1 MAAINTTKV
10 TLLFNGEIMQS
21 YPVDQLKALPAFAN
35 TEFDG
40 KMFPVNVELPIDS
53 NHALVLRRV
62 LDGGKVAPGVEF
74 DSHADVYTFLKLALT
89 FGVSLVDVQNSLA
102 GWTAADNWL
111 NLRQPEYLY
120 PIAQI
125 CSDLVDWKRFFREYT
140 EPFDVVEAV
149 MALPARIMPAVMLV
163 NALRFFREF
172 KLSSIFDA
180 ADDTTREKLQT
191 LKAQRHKAMQKT
203 LLNPYT
209 PLFKEYFVYTPTAE
223 PVWSCNG
230 ISSVK
235 RPTPGEA
242 TIPPYDEFVTR
253 LRQFTYG
260 WLDKS
265 PNPAMKDAK
274 FPWDNV
280 VIAGGSVM
288 QMLDPQFSPKKS
300 SDVDLFIYGQTYEE
314 KAKAFQDIVNW
325 FKTDRTFYALVG
337 SVLSIY
343 LIDVQRKFQI
353 INTNNKTVFEV
364 IGRFD
369 LTHIQWAV
377 QNVAGKYRVLATPGG
392 FLAQREFVARFGCL
406 ERSKTDRLVKALYRG
421 RDIIKDAKVIQDV
434 VDITGLIADVKNPNL
449 QRILRTFYAYYYP
462 SFNCNPDELTP
473 EELEEKI
480 QHMEAMIANDSKA
493 AFVTRDVNVAI
504 NNIVLNGNFTTDY
517 EAMSFVNFRPETV
530 VHIGVPRRN
539 ISAPIKDKNGTVRL
553 MSGDLKVAA
562 VIVDPEGVE
571 IMVEV
576 LDPLFAEH
584 LRILETVVFRMFN
597 HNAVTAH
604 IVNQDGKMRIFISRF
619 KMDAQLAKERTIL
632 KSKKGESLNIEE
644 DLAEG
649 DVIQL
654 VYSMVAVCNRD
665 SRYMEIKTIK
675 VIRVNDRAAAADDA
689 VEENNERPVADKVA
703 DTPAVTYDDLSVE
716 PIAPVVTRPKD
727 KTPDAGNIAAAKDR
741 VAARKAAYKEKDAAR
756 NTRPV
761 RKVEPVKTKPA
772 RLERDEVSDEDDA

>member
-1 MAAINTTKV
+1 MATNNATPKV
-10 TLLFNGEIMQS
+10 TLVFNGEIMQS
-21 YPVDQLKALPAFAN
+21 YPVDKLRALPAFIH

-40 KMFPVNVELPIDS
+40 KPFPISIEFPIDS
-53 NHALVLRRV
+53 NHALVLRKV
-62 LDGGKVAPGVEF
+62 LDGARVAPGVEF

-89 FGVSLVDVQNSLA
+89 FGVSLVDVQNSFA
-102 GWTAADNWL
+102 GWTAAATWL

-120 PIAQI
+120 PVAQI
-125 CSDLVDWKRFFREYT
+125 CSDLVDWKRFFREAT

-149 MALPARIMPAVMLV
+149 MALPARIMPGVMLV

-180 ADDTTREKLQT
+180 ADDATREKLQT
-191 LKAQRHKAMQKT
+191 LKVQRQKAMQKT

-223 PVWSCNG
+223 PVWSCTG

-235 RPTPGEA
+235 RPAPGDA
-242 TIPPYDEFVTR
+242 TIPTYDEFLTR

-274 FPWDNV
+274 FPWENV

-300 SDVDLFIYGQTYEE
+300 SDVDLFIYGSSYEE
-314 KAKAFQDIVNW
+314 KAKTFQEIVNW
-325 FKTDRTFYALVG
+325 FKTDRTFYSLVG

-343 LIDVQRKFQI
+343 LVDVHRKFQI

-377 QNVAGKYRVLATPGG
+377 QNTAGKYRVLATPGG

-406 ERSKTDRLVKALYRG
+406 ERSKTDRLIKALYRG

-434 VDITGLIADVKNPNL
+434 VDITDLIADPKNPNL
-449 QRILRTFYAYYYP
+449 LRIIRSFHQYYYP
-462 SFNCNPDELTP
+462 TFNGDPKEMTP
-473 EELEEKI
+473 EEIEEQI
-480 QHMEAMIANDSKA
+480 QHMEGMIAADSKA
-493 AFVTRDVNVAI
+493 QFVTRDVNVAI

-539 ISAPIKDKNGTVRL
+539 ISAPIKDKNGTIRL
-553 MSGDLKVAA
+553 MSGDLKVVA

-571 IMVEV
+571 IMVESQ
-576 LDPLFAEH
+576 DPLFTEH

-604 IVNQDGKMRIFISRF
+604 IINQDGKMRIFISRF
-619 KMDAQLAKERTIL
+619 KMDNQLAKERTIL

-675 VIRVNDRAAAADDA
+675 VIRVNDRAATPDDLVDA
-689 VEENNERPVADKVA
+689 NNEIAVTEPVDRL
-703 DTPAVTYDDLSVE
+703 AVTYDDLT
-716 PIAPVVTRPKD
+716 IDAPVITRPKD
-727 KTPDAGNIAAAKDR
+727 KTPDAGNIAAAKER
-741 VAARKAAYKEKDAAR
+741 VAARKAAYKEKDAVRTA
-756 NTRPV
+756 RPV
-761 RKVEPVKTKPA
+761 VKKAVPAKPA
-772 RLERDEVSDEDDA
+772 RLERDEVSEEDD